1 MGHPQPLEEQ
11 GTHIPVVA
19 FVNTRNPATGG
30 WRGAALG
37 EDAPHSVVVI

>member
-19 FVNTRNPATGG
+19 FVKPETQQQED
-30 WRGAALG
+30 G
-37 EDAPHSVVVI
+37 EEQLSERMHHIQL